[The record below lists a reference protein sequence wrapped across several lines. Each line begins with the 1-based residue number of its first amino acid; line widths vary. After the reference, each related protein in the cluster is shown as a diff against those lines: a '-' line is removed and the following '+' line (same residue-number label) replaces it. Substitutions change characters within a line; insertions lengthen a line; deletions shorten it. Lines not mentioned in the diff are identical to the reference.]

1 MEEEKQKISI
11 TNNFDEGSN
20 CQVFNGDI
28 TNSVFAMPGSTV
40 NQYAT
45 PTTVDAT
52 GSNKSTS
59 IHHSEDDKCE
69 PNEEL
74 FHFIHPSLDVEEEM
88 NIHSQVKRLVK
99 RQGIQEICAYLQ
111 QLAKDKKILLPKSV
125 SSAYSEL
132 VRMGMSTGEGFNEK
146 TFNKYYKSK

>member
-45 PTTVDAT
+45 PTTADAT
-52 GSNKSTS
+52 EGDKTTTTQ
-59 IHHSEDDKCE
+59 HLDDDKCN

-74 FHFIHPSLDVEEEM
+74 FHFVHPSLDDEEEL
-88 NIHSQVKRLVK
+88 NIHIQVKKLVK

>member
-59 IHHSEDDKCE
+59 IHHVIVTAG
-69 PNEEL
+69 
-74 FHFIHPSLDVEEEM
+74 IHV
-88 NIHSQVKRLVK
+88 
-99 RQGIQEICAYLQ
+99 EICADCDELYPYRLFAVHVYVYVHCGARQ
-111 QLAKDKKILLPKSV
+111 VFNVWNSHSHALVLLKLDLYKNCT
-125 SSAYSEL
+125 SS
-132 VRMGMSTGEGFNEK
+132 
-146 TFNKYYKSK
+146 